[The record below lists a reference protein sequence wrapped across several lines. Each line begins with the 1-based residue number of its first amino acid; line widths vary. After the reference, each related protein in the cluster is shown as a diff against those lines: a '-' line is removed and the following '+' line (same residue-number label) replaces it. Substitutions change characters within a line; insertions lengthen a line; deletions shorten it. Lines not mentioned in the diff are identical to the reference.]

1 MQKNGYHFIYESLL
15 SRIECHAL
23 APGMQLPSEKDL
35 VNEFGASRM
44 TVRRALTR
52 LEEDGRIFR
61 RSGVGSFVKVPGTSE
76 SSGARRV
83 EIGVEVHPEWG
94 APRSFMT
101 EVLSASQKAC
111 AECNCNLL
119 LRSKEE
125 LLAGENVDAAFFL
138 FLDAEDF
145 PQASRLAA
153 RKPTLLLNRVT
164 DDPNLGY
171 VAVDYAAAVAQVVRR
186 MLQNGAGKIL
196 FAGGSMTDRNYAP
209 FMRELGYRRAH
220 EILGIPVREELIISW
235 DDCREYEKIAQ
246 RLEAEQPDVIFVS
259 CEYHLSRVYTA
270 CEKCDGR
277 LLRKPYV
284 FCFDD
289 VQDCASFPSGS
300 ISYGR
305 IPFGDMCR
313 RAVRYLAGR
322 VNRELPDQAIREI
335 FTMSYIVNNCPFL
348 I

>member
-94 APRSFMT
+94 ALRSFMT

-138 FLDAEDF
+138 FLFCVRFFQRSPSRSAAPRSF
-145 PQASRLAA
+145 PVVS
-153 RKPTLLLNRVT
+153 
-164 DDPNLGY
+164 
-171 VAVDYAAAVAQVVRR
+171 AAVFCPLLFRAGKRFGPAAVIRERLSVFRPVG
-186 MLQNGAGKIL
+186 NPSGPECHGAGAPA
-196 FAGGSMTDRNYAP
+196 FNSRNSTY
-209 FMRELGYRRAH
+209 
-220 EILGIPVREELIISW
+220 
-235 DDCREYEKIAQ
+235 K
-246 RLEAEQPDVIFVS
+246 
-259 CEYHLSRVYTA
+259 
-270 CEKCDGR
+270 
-277 LLRKPYV
+277 
-284 FCFDD
+284 
-289 VQDCASFPSGS
+289 
-300 ISYGR
+300 
-305 IPFGDMCR
+305 
-313 RAVRYLAGR
+313 
-322 VNRELPDQAIREI
+322 
-335 FTMSYIVNNCPFL
+335 
-348 I
+348 